1 MKKRNLMNRG
11 IATLLSATMALS
23 LMVGIESTVVG
34 NKMQVQA
41 ATVAPSVT
49 AYATRT
55 QLMDDT
61 FAPGSNGRAV
71 NTGKLVF
78 GKNSDGN
85 AQEWFVLGKDDGVD
99 GDNTIIFAASPI
111 MTGMYNSVIEDK
123 QYQEGYGTYADGNP
137 TVLNANHYG
146 ASELRATL
154 QNMAN
159 AEKSAYFSATERSLM
174 KATTITTDDTKNSKS
189 YTTSDKLY
197 IPAGD
202 LLEYSVKVGSS
213 DKIASRIPYANF
225 SELRAIFWL
234 RVPQIEYMGGVY
246 YIDSSFLV
254 MSGAIINEEHAVRPA
269 SNLDLSNVLFASAAT
284 AASSDAVVSG
294 TIAEG
299 TAMTLRLN
307 GSDPAINDQ
316 IGRATYDA
324 TTGEIRAVKGSISGN
339 VALVVQG
346 NDGTNDWY
354 YSKQVGLNPSIVTV
368 TGNDIK
374 NQLGLSSDIDLSN
387 CKIWMETTVD
397 NVVYA
402 VEATDKDKLVSITA
416 PNSITVANGT
426 AYDAMNLPSEVKIVT
441 EGHTITSAPVTWDTT
456 TPASGSYDPTLSTE
470 QAVTLNGTVTC
481 PNSVDAN
488 GVALTTTITIT
499 IRAAG
504 AIPTTPGTTTP
515 AQPKP
520 ENPTPEQPKPEEP
533 KPEEPQ
539 KPDKPQETQKP
550 KVEVLPAKA
559 SVTDNGQVTL
569 TWDKVDGA
577 EGYRIYRKVK
587 GSKDGYQRVAT
598 TRNLQL
604 VQKQLDNKKTYQYYI
619 VAYKTIDGKK
629 ARIGKTLTLYAVM
642 NNVKYTEVKKIKL
655 NKKSYSL
662 EVGAKAKIKAVLL
675 KRENKK
681 KIKAESEKLRF
692 CSTDNTVAGVN
703 ASGTITAKGAGTC
716 YIYVVAGNG
725 ISQKIKVTV
734 SKEK

>member
-111 MTGMYNSVIEDK
+111 MTGLYNSVIEDK

-159 AEKSAYFSATERSLM
+159 AGNSAYFSATERSLM

-587 GSKDGYQRVAT
+587 GSKDGYKRVAT
-598 TRNLQL
+598 TKNLQL

-642 NNVKYTEVKKIKL
+642 NNAKYTEAKKIKL

-675 KRENKK
+675 KRENEKK
-681 KIKAESEKLRF
+681 MTAESEKLRF
-692 CSTDNTVAGVN
+692 YSTDNTVAEVN
-703 ASGTITAKGAGTC
+703 ANGTITAKGAGTC

-725 ISQKIKVTV
+725 IPQKIKVTV
-734 SKEK
+734 SKAK

>member
-23 LMVGIESTVVG
+23 LMVGIESTVAG

-78 GKNSDGN
+78 GKNCDGN

-159 AEKSAYFSATERSLM
+159 AGNSAYFSATERSLM

-470 QAVTLNGTVTC
+470 QTVTLNGTVTC

-515 AQPKP
+515 EQPKP
-520 ENPTPEQPKPEEP
+520 ENPTPEQPKPEDP

-587 GSKDGYQRVAT
+587 GSKDGYKRVAT
-598 TRNLQL
+598 TKNLQL

-642 NNVKYTEVKKIKL
+642 NNAKYTEAKKIKL

-675 KRENKK
+675 KRENEKK
-681 KIKAESEKLRF
+681 MKAESEKLRF
-692 CSTDNTVAGVN
+692 YSTDNTVAEVN
-703 ASGTITAKGAGTC
+703 ANGTITAKGAGTC

-734 SKEK
+734 SKAK

>member
-159 AEKSAYFSATERSLM
+159 AGNSAYFSATERSLM

-202 LLEYSVKVGSS
+202 SLEYSVKVGSS
-213 DKIASRIPYANF
+213 DKIASKFSYANF

-246 YIDSSFLV
+246 YIDLSFLV
-254 MSGAIINEEHAVRPA
+254 VSGTDINEEHAVRPA

-470 QAVTLNGTVTC
+470 QTVTLNGTVTC

-520 ENPTPEQPKPEEP
+520 ENPTPEQPKPEDP

-587 GSKDGYQRVAT
+587 GSKDGYKRVAT
-598 TRNLQL
+598 TKNLQL

-642 NNVKYTEVKKIKL
+642 NNAKYTEAKKIKL

-675 KRENKK
+675 KRENEKK
-681 KIKAESEKLRF
+681 MKAESEKLRF
-692 CSTDNTVAGVN
+692 YSTDNTVAEVN
-703 ASGTITAKGAGTC
+703 ANGTITAKGAGTC

-725 ISQKIKVTV
+725 IPQKIKVTV
-734 SKEK
+734 SKAK

>member
-23 LMVGIESTVVG
+23 LMVGIESTVAG

-61 FAPGSNGRAV
+61 FAPGSNGSAV

-159 AEKSAYFSATERSLM
+159 AGNSAYFSATERFLM

-202 LLEYSVKVGSS
+202 SLEYSVKVGSS
-213 DKIASRIPYANF
+213 DKIASRFPYANF
-225 SELRAIFWL
+225 SELRARFWL
-234 RVPQIEYMGGVY
+234 RVPQIEYKGGVY
-246 YIDSSFLV
+246 YIDRDFLV
-254 MSGAIINEEHAVRPA
+254 GPGANINEEYAVRPA

-416 PNSITVANGT
+416 PNSIAVANGT

-470 QAVTLNGTVTC
+470 QTVTLNGTVTC

-515 AQPKP
+515 EQPKP
-520 ENPTPEQPKPEEP
+520 ENPTPEQPKPEDP

-587 GSKDGYQRVAT
+587 GSKDGYKRVAT
-598 TRNLQL
+598 TKNLQL

-642 NNVKYTEVKKIKL
+642 NNAKYTEAKKIKL

-675 KRENKK
+675 KRENEKK
-681 KIKAESEKLRF
+681 MKAESEKLRF
-692 CSTDNTVAGVN
+692 YSTDNTVAEVN
-703 ASGTITAKGAGTC
+703 ANGTITAKGAGTC

-734 SKEK
+734 SKAK

>member
-23 LMVGIESTVVG
+23 MMVGIESTVAG

-159 AEKSAYFSATERSLM
+159 AGNSAYFSATERSLM

-213 DKIASRIPYANF
+213 DKIASKFSYANF

-234 RVPQIEYMGGVY
+234 RVPQIEYRGGVY
-246 YIDSSFLV
+246 YIDLSFLV
-254 MSGAIINEEHAVRPA
+254 GSGTNINEEHAVRPA

-354 YSKQVGLNPSIVTV
+354 YSKQVALNPSIVTV

-470 QAVTLNGTVTC
+470 QTVTLNGTVTC

-515 AQPKP
+515 EQPKP
-520 ENPTPEQPKPEEP
+520 ENPTPEQPKPEDP

-587 GSKDGYQRVAT
+587 GSKDGYKRVAT
-598 TRNLQL
+598 TKNLQL

-642 NNVKYTEVKKIKL
+642 NNAKYTEAKKIKL

-675 KRENKK
+675 KRENEKK
-681 KIKAESEKLRF
+681 MKAESEKLRF
-692 CSTDNTVAGVN
+692 YSTDNTVAEVN
-703 ASGTITAKGAGTC
+703 ANGTITAKGAGTC

-725 ISQKIKVTV
+725 IPQKIKVTV
-734 SKEK
+734 SKAK